1 MTDTN
6 SFPLASYQPFRL
18 LFQLLYASTIVLRIP
33 LFAATALVPGL
44 RPHNKWSAKQTFMT
58 RLAYCILDLTSRVGI
73 TEIITLKPGKEGKRF
88 HPVKPAS
95 ATFYHGP
102 LASEKVKPA
111 TIGGTWYP
119 EAPEVDNIPKT
130 VFLYFHGGAFI
141 AGDGRDA
148 TCAPIAK
155 KLLEKGGAD
164 VVFSVQYRLSGYG
177 GVNPFPAALQDA
189 LSSYLYLL
197 HELKIPASHIVV
209 AGDSAGGNLTMA
221 LLLYLHNFGTTTQ
234 IPTPRAA
241 VLISPWVAPFHYD
254 MRDNPHS
261 GIDFVPATYSS
272 WGANA
277 YAGSWPNARSD
288 PYITQLGN
296 PFPTTVPIFASTG
309 TAEMFYERILKWAD
323 EMRSIQGNEV
333 EVYHEQDA
341 VHDTFLSAELLGFET
356 SAWEVAQKIGEF
368 VSKH

>member
-6 SFPLASYQPFRL
+6 SFPLVSYQPFRL
-18 LFQLLYASTIVLRIP
+18 LFQLLYISTIVLRIP
-33 LFAATALVPGL
+33 FFAITALVPGL

-58 RLAYCILDLTSRVGI
+58 RLSYPILDLTSRVGI
-73 TEIITLKPGKEGKRF
+73 TETLTLQPGKEGKRF
-88 HPVKPAS
+88 HLVKPAS
-95 ATFYHGP
+95 AKFYHGL

-119 EAPEVDNIPKT
+119 EAPGVGNTPKT

-155 KLLEKGGAD
+155 KLLEKGGAT
-164 VVFSVQYRLSGYG
+164 VMFSVQYRLSGYD
-177 GVNPFPAALQDA
+177 GVNPFPTALQDA

-209 AGDSAGGNLTMA
+209 AGDSAGANLTMA
-221 LLLYLHNFGTTTQ
+221 LLLYLHNFGTATQ

-254 MRDNPHS
+254 MRDNPH
-261 GIDFVPATYSS
+261 
-272 WGANA
+272 
-277 YAGSWPNARSD
+277 RD

-296 PFPTTVPIFASTG
+296 PFSTPVPIFASAG

-323 EMRSIQGNEV
+323 EMRSIQGNKI

-356 SAWEVAQKIGEF
+356 SAWGVAQGIGEF

>member
-1 MTDTN
+1 MTDMN
-6 SFPLASYQPFRL
+6 SFP
-18 LFQLLYASTIVLRIP
+18 TIVLRIP
-33 LFAATALVPGL
+33 FFATTALVPGL
-44 RPHNKWSAKQTFMT
+44 RPHNKWSVKQAFMT
-58 RLAYCILDLTSRVGI
+58 RLGYRILDLTSRVGI
-73 TEIITLKPGKEGKRF
+73 TERLTLQPRKEGKRF
-88 HPVKPAS
+88 HLVKP
-95 ATFYHGP
+95 
-102 LASEKVKPA
+102 V

-119 EAPEVDNIPKT
+119 EAPGVGNTPKT

-155 KLLEKGGAD
+155 KLLDKGGAD

-197 HELKIPASHIVV
+197 HESEIPASHIVV
-209 AGDSAGGNLTMA
+209 AGDSSGGNLTMA

-254 MRDNPHS
+254 MRDNPHR
-261 GIDFVPATYSS
+261 GTDFIPATYSF
-272 WGANA
+272 WVQG
-277 YAGSWPNARSD
+277 
-288 PYITQLGN
+288 Q
-296 PFPTTVPIFASTG
+296 
-309 TAEMFYERILKWAD
+309 WAD

-341 VHDTFLSAELLGFET
+341 VHDTFLSAEPLGFET
-356 SAWEVAQKIGEF
+356 SAWEVAQKIAEF